1 MCILKN
7 VQCKVHTYGTTL
19 QIISTL
25 SQPVSTLEDPKK
37 CDLTTLFWALD
48 YTVLYIEVEEKKF
61 TGTKTLPLK
70 TRLKTLQSMLLDKTT
85 KILRQNS

>member
-25 SQPVSTLEDPKK
+25 SQPVSTLVNPKK
-37 CDLTTLFWALD
+37 SDSSTLFWALD
-48 YTVLYIEVEEKKF
+48 YTVLKS
-61 TGTKTLPLK
+61 KTEDSSV
-70 TRLKTLQSMLLDKTT
+70 QAAG
-85 KILRQNS
+85 